1 MMCLLCPKLKCLG
14 HFFLKDEIY
23 KERQKLIRINR
34 EKNEILKV
42 SSDKELFDELKEKGF
57 IATLTKSDLEK
68 IAKDGKE
75 AAANKAVADKAES
88 DTNKDQE

>member
-1 MMCLLCPKLKCLG
+1 MATNKKFKVNVIELLLK
-14 HFFLKDEIY
+14 
-23 KERQKLIRINR
+23 N
-34 EKNEILKV
+34 NKV
-42 SSDKELFDELKEKGF
+42 AKYGELVSEDQLSSSADELKEKGF

-75 AAANKAVADKAES
+75 AAANKAVVDKAES

>member
-1 MMCLLCPKLKCLG
+1 MATNKKFKVNVIELLLK
-14 HFFLKDEIY
+14 
-23 KERQKLIRINR
+23 N
-34 EKNEILKV
+34 NKV
-42 SSDKELFDELKEKGF
+42 AKYGELVSEEQLSSSADELKEKGF

>member
-1 MMCLLCPKLKCLG
+1 MATNKKFKVNVIELLLK
-14 HFFLKDEIY
+14 
-23 KERQKLIRINR
+23 N
-34 EKNEILKV
+34 NKV
-42 SSDKELFDELKEKGF
+42 AKYGELVSEDQLSSPSDQLKEKGF

-68 IAKDGKE
+68 IAKDEKE

>member
-1 MMCLLCPKLKCLG
+1 MATNKKFKVNVIELLLK
-14 HFFLKDEIY
+14 
-23 KERQKLIRINR
+23 N
-34 EKNEILKV
+34 NKV
-42 SSDKELFDELKEKGF
+42 AKYGELVSEEQLSSSADKLKEKGF

>member
-1 MMCLLCPKLKCLG
+1 MATNKKFKVNVIELLLK
-14 HFFLKDEIY
+14 
-23 KERQKLIRINR
+23 N
-34 EKNEILKV
+34 NKV
-42 SSDKELFDELKEKGF
+42 AKCGELVSEEQLSSSADELKEKGF

-75 AAANKAVADKAES
+75 AAANKAVADKEAP